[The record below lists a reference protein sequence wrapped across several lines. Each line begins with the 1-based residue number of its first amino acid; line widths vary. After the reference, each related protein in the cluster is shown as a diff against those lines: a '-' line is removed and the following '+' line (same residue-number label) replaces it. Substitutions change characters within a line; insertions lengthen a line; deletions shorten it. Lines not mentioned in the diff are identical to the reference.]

1 MNTKN
6 TASQPN
12 VVSIGDDAQFQ
23 ALLDRFFITSNW
35 GSTQIRA
42 EIVAHLDSKLRA
54 PADQAASVAREYY
67 FRADA
72 CKAKVPTDTDCICW
86 HAEGTGPMA
95 NYPAGIGTWRNA
107 SPQQSLAPA
116 ADKIEIP
123 SNEEFDKLYESHV
136 GHPADFAADV
146 LERWG
151 GWPMG
156 ILGQGGSGVLPVAA
170 EGQVSAAAPTFDR
183 AEFIRRA
190 VLAVAE
196 IPDRDS
202 PEDQPEMM
210 LVTGDELR
218 GILASGFELASEGQ
232 AQTSEAAGDFE
243 RGVIAALGVMTAH
256 GYPHGSTY
264 HDEIVSSVGEESIYA
279 VAEDEDYAW
288 AGLDPAKKPGAAQLA
303 DSTGGVKS

>member
-107 SPQQSLAPA
+107 APQQSLAPA

-123 SNEEFDKLYESHV
+123 SNEELDELYEAHV

-170 EGQVSAAAPTFDR
+170 EGQVSAAAPARLTDEQIMRIAGDVKHRNAGVWPGEVAFVR
-183 AEFIRRA
+183 AIER
-190 VLAVAE
+190 
-196 IPDRDS
+196 
-202 PEDQPEMM
+202 
-210 LVTGDELR
+210 
-218 GILASGFELASEGQ
+218 ASEGQ
-232 AQTSEAAGDFE
+232 AQTSAAVEDW
-243 RGVIAALGVMTAH
+243 RHAANEWADTAYN
-256 GYPHGSTY
+256 GLQWLKNIEDGITT
-264 HDEIVSSVGEESIYA
+264 DVKAARENLESCCKHSQE
-279 VAEDEDYAW
+279 VAD
-288 AGLDPAKKPGAAQLA
+288 AAQLA